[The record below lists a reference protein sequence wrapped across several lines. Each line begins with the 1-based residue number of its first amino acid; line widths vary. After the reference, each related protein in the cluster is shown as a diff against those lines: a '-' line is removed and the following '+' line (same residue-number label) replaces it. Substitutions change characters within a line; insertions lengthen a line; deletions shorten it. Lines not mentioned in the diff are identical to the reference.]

1 MKYAVNGNSILI
13 ILLVTFI
20 SSVLLVP
27 IVKKIAEHVGAID
40 YPNERKVHKKPM
52 PRLGGL
58 AIFSSFLIGYI

>member
-27 IVKKIAEHVGAID
+27 IVKKIAEK
-40 YPNERKVHKKPM
+40 YKKTHK
-52 PRLGGL
+52 
-58 AIFSSFLIGYI
+58 

>member
-27 IVKKIAEHVGAID
+27 IVKK
-40 YPNERKVHKKPM
+40 
-52 PRLGGL
+52 
-58 AIFSSFLIGYI
+58 